1 KRAYCLKTQPAT
13 GETYPKSDLFNK
25 AQNQLQALQMS
36 SFYFIPSIMLS
47 GFISPFISMPDWAK
61 AIGSCLPLTYFIRL
75 VKGIM
80 LKGYLATALL
90 PDLLPLIGLA
100 VIVIGVGLKSYRKT
114 LD

>member
-1 KRAYCLKTQPAT
+1 KIGPDPRNFNQRVSL
-13 GETYPKSDLFNK
+13 GRNDLLIRTF
-25 AQNQLQALQMS
+25 L
-36 SFYFIPSIMLS
+36 
-47 GFISPFISMPDWAK
+47 SMPDWAK

-80 LKGYLATALL
+80 LKGYSATALL

>member
-1 KRAYCLKTQPAT
+1 MMSLW
-13 GETYPKSDLFNK
+13 D
-25 AQNQLQALQMS
+25 ALRMN
-36 SFYFIPSIMLS
+36 MM
-47 GFISPFISMPDWAK
+47 ISYQELVRTFLSMPDWAK

-80 LKGYLATALL
+80 LKGYSATALL

>member
-1 KRAYCLKTQPAT
+1 
-13 GETYPKSDLFNK
+13 
-25 AQNQLQALQMS
+25 
-36 SFYFIPSIMLS
+36 MLS

-61 AIGSCLPLTYFIRL
+61 AIGSCLPLTYFIRP

-80 LKGYLATALL
+80 LKGYSATALL